1 VTTEPV
7 WILGAGVSPCRSFLT
22 LILALALCACSST
35 VDAPKP
41 KPPFVARSETLEITS
56 GIKVLTTVEMPNGFA
71 PIAGRAPMWLQ
82 NGAEIGLVG
91 TENGHTI
98 VYGLGGA
105 GWRTGRI
112 LAAETGPRAVEAG
125 TIVDVQPSPDGMTL
139 ATAMVTAD
147 GKRLDVIT
155 RDLIAIGAGNVITSF
170 DGHYDSV
177 SMSWLNGST
186 IAVGLRRHPEPP
198 ADVHPAS
205 EQSDES
211 NELDTEPPT
220 NPADGLQLIVIAGSS
235 SVAPLKLPCAMSNL
249 SWSEHGVYAVGQ
261 GDAVAPPIIIDRRK
275 STCTRFHVTEPIHV
289 LDWDSDDEGTFL
301 YVGPDPT
308 RHSIGVYKYD
318 IATGA
323 EKLIAVSTAAA
334 SFTDGG
340 DVVALGNQK
349 LTFRGAIEHSE
360 KPMLAQ
366 VAISEPEQTSVDLK
380 SIGFNTTPA
389 MFAESTMSY
398 SKGSDDTVMQIYAP
412 SQPVPWRKMVSYSL
426 RTDTAFLLAAGPA
439 KGTVTMSWS
448 PKGRWVAILD
458 GDTATGTVLSVLVP
472 PR

>member
-1 VTTEPV
+1 M
-7 WILGAGVSPCRSFLT
+7 SRSFLT
-22 LILALALCACSST
+22 LVLALVAAGLCACST
-35 VDAPKP
+35 TADAPKP
-41 KPPFVARSETLEITS
+41 KPPFVARSQTLEITN
-56 GIKVLTTVEMPNGFA
+56 GIKVLTTVGMPNGFA
-71 PIAGRAPMWLQ
+71 PIAGHPPIWLQ
-82 NGAEIGLVG
+82 NGAEIGVIG
-91 TENGHTI
+91 TDNGHTI

-125 TIVDVQPSPDGMTL
+125 TIVDVAASPDGMTL

-155 RDLIAIGAGNVITSF
+155 RDLIATGAGNVIVSF
-170 DGHYDSV
+170 DGHYDSA

-186 IAVGLRRHPEPP
+186 IAVGLRRHPDPP
-198 ADVHPAS
+198 PEAHLKS
-205 EQSDES
+205 EQSQDQGEDS

-235 SVAPLKLPCAMSNL
+235 SVAPLKLPCAMSQL

-261 GDAVAPPIIIDRRK
+261 GDHDAPPIIIDRRK
-275 STCTRFHVTEPIHV
+275 STCTRFHVHEPIHV
-289 LDWDSDDEGTFL
+289 LDWDNDDEGSFL
-301 YVGPDPT
+301 YVGPDPS
-308 RHSIGVYKYD
+308 RHTIGVYKYD

-323 EKLIAVSTAAA
+323 EKLVAVSTAAA

-340 DVVALGNQK
+340 DIIALGSQK
-349 LTFRGAIEHSE
+349 LTFRGAIEHPE
-360 KPMLAQ
+360 EPMLAQ
-366 VAISEPEQTSVDLK
+366 VAISEPDQGSVDLK
-380 SIGFNTTPA
+380 SLGFNTTPN
-389 MFAESTMSY
+389 MFAESTMAY

-412 SQPVPWRKMVSYSL
+412 SAPVPWRKIVTYSL

-439 KGTVTMSWS
+439 RGTVTMSWS

-458 GDTATGTVLSVLVP
+458 GDTSTGTVLSVLVP

>member
-1 VTTEPV
+1 M
-7 WILGAGVSPCRSFLT
+7 SRSFLT
-22 LILALALCACSST
+22 LILALAWCACSTT
-35 VDAPKP
+35 VDPPKP
-41 KPPFVARSETLEITS
+41 KPPFVGRSQTLEITD
-56 GIKVLTTVEMPNGFA
+56 GIKVLTTVGMPNGFA
-71 PIAGRAPMWLQ
+71 PIAGRPPMWLQ
-82 NGAEIGLVG
+82 NGAEIGVVG

-112 LAAETGPRAVEAG
+112 LAAEVGPRAVEVG
-125 TIVDVQPSPDGMTL
+125 TIVGVEPSPDGMTL

-155 RDLIAIGAGNVITSF
+155 RDLIATGAGNVITSF

-177 SMSWLNGST
+177 SMSWLNRST

-198 ADVHPAS
+198 AEVHPAS

-235 SVAPLKLPCAMSNL
+235 SVAPLKLSCAMSQL
-249 SWSEHGVYAVGQ
+249 SWSEHGIYAVGQ

-275 STCTRFHVTEPIHV
+275 STCTRFHITEPIHV
-289 LDWDSDDEGTFL
+289 LDWDSDDEGAFL

-308 RHSIGVYKYD
+308 RHTIAVYKYD
-318 IATGA
+318 IATGT

-334 SFTDGG
+334 SFTDGSE
-340 DVVALGNQK
+340 VVALGSQK
-349 LTFRGAIEHSE
+349 LTFRGAIEHPDQ
-360 KPMLAQ
+360 PMLAQ
-366 VAISEPEQTSVDLK
+366 VAISEPEEGSVDLK

-389 MFAESTMSY
+389 MFAESTMAY

-426 RTDTAFLLAAGPA
+426 RTDSAFLLAAGPA

-458 GDTATGTVLSVLVP
+458 GDTATGTVLSVLVA